1 MRTKHSLAVVAI
13 LASLA
18 VAACG
23 RSAAFDN
30 EASSDE
36 GPSKVEPVKGTDY
49 ARVTLSAKAAQRI
62 GLRTEPVR
70 RRPVG
75 AGGASRAVIPYAAVM
90 YDAQGRAFAY
100 TTVRPLVFVRRPIRI
115 SRVDGR
121 VAILSKGPPAGT
133 RVVTVGGAELLGVEY
148 GVEED

>member
-1 MRTKHSLAVVAI
+1 MRTKHSLIIVAV

-18 VAACG
+18 VSACG
-23 RSAAFDN
+23 RSATFDN
-30 EASSDE
+30 EAASDD

-49 ARVTLSAKAAQRI
+49 ARVTLTPKAAERI

-70 RRPVG
+70 RRRLGP
-75 AGGASRAVIPYAAVM
+75 GGAARAVIPYAAVM
-90 YDAQGRAFAY
+90 YDAEGHAFTYAS
-100 TTVRPLVFVRRPIRI
+100 VHRLVFIRRPIRI
-115 SRVDGR
+115 SRIDGR

-133 RVVTVGGAELLGVEY
+133 RVVTVGVAELLGVEY